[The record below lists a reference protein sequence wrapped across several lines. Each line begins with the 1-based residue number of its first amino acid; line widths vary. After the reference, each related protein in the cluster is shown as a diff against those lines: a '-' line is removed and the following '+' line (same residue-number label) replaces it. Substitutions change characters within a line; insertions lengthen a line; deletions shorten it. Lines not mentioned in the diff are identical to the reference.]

1 LKVPP
6 VPLRPAGVVAV
17 GQDRQGIVPERV
29 NKGAMHVLCLTCGR
43 MVDASQLHAHYGPQ
57 CSADKMA
64 FTVVR

>member
-1 LKVPP
+1 
-6 VPLRPAGVVAV
+6 
-17 GQDRQGIVPERV
+17 
-29 NKGAMHVLCLTCGR
+29 MHVLCLTCGR